1 MPEVN
6 DVSLH
11 DVYLNAGDAF
21 SLTITATSK
30 TKPAALSF
38 QWYKDGEPINTNKGR
53 KKTYSITSS
62 KADQAGVYYC
72 EVTDNNNGK
81 IAKSKEVYVS
91 VNVPA
96 DPKAPVIMDQPT
108 SMELVAGSSVT
119 LSVNARPYDTRSGLV
134 FQWYK
139 GTTALDGKTSRTLDL
154 KNVKAS
160 DAGNYHCLI
169 TDDLLGTAT
178 ESSVTVIRV
187 K

>member
-21 SLTITATSK
+21 SLTITAK

-38 QWYKDGEPINTNKGR
+38 QWYKDGEPINMNKGR

-139 GTTALDGKTSRTLDL
+139 GTTALDGKTSRTLVL

-160 DAGNYHCLI
+160 DAGSYHCLI
-169 TDDLLGTAT
+169 TDDLLGTET